1 MMLNQKG
8 LTIIDILIGVALM
21 ALLGGLI
28 SSTHLFMNKQMVSLK
43 NDLDDSIDSKLA
55 ERILF
60 ADLAGLEPSFNNIR
74 TIDDAGYGF
83 FDFYPDVPANAVR
96 TPLKREAELSI
107 SKQRLEF
114 YVLIQD
120 IKSGALLNYEPST
133 AYDIGPTPDDFNQAA
148 TLAFS
153 SLNKNNWVAVQRP
166 GFWVDDRLL
175 LVDTPARV
183 RPVTATGNLNM
194 SVLPRSPIFVGRV
207 SGKDL
212 VFENSFKSYF
222 NVTHPDS
229 GVEINTLDKFFR
241 DLPSVGGGQPLVR
254 IRSVRLIKYYLEP
267 YEDNRLQT
275 KPSRL
280 YKSEYVNGKFSDP
293 FLMADKVD
301 KLVFK
306 RDSVLKRM
314 MYFKLVKAKNRT

>member
-1 MMLNQKG
+1 MIMNQKG

-28 SSTHLFMNKQMVSLK
+28 SSTHLFMNKQMVGLK

-60 ADLAGLEPSFNNIR
+60 ADLAGLEPSFNNVR
-74 TIDDAGYGF
+74 TVDDKGYGF
-83 FDFYPDVPANAVR
+83 FDYYPDIPANAVR
-96 TPLKREAELSI
+96 TPLARETELSI
-107 SKQRLEF
+107 AKNRLEF
-114 YVLIQD
+114 YVMIQD

-133 AYDIGPTPDDFNQAA
+133 AYDIGPTPDDFNQPAS
-148 TLAFS
+148 LAFA

-166 GFWVDDRLL
+166 GFWVAERLL

-183 RPVTATGNLNM
+183 RPVTATGAINM
-194 SVLPRSPIFVGRV
+194 SVLPRSPIFLGRV
-207 SGKDL
+207 NGKDL
-212 VFENSFKSYF
+212 VFENSFKSF
-222 NVTHPDS
+222 VNVTHPDS
-229 GVEINTLDKFFR
+229 GDEINTLDKFFR

-267 YEDNRLQT
+267 YEDLRLQT
-275 KPSRL
+275 RPSRL
-280 YKSEYVNGKFSDP
+280 YKSEFVNGKFSEP

-314 MYFKLVKAKNRT
+314 MYFKLVKAKNKI